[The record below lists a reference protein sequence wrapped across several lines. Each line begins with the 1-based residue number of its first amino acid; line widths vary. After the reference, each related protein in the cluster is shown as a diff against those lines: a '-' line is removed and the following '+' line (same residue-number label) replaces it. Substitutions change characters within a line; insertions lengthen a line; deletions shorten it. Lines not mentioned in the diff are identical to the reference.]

1 MEKAEKIEKNIAPKT
16 WWLRIRLWLLM
27 TVLFGIMYALV
38 AVVGSLLGITSF
50 LFYGLAA
57 FGFIL
62 LQYLIGPSIVGWSMK
77 VKYVTEKDEPELHKM
92 IAELAK
98 EAGIPKPRVGIS
110 QIPIPNAFAFGRWK
124 SDGRV
129 CVTQG
134 ILDLLNKKELRAVL
148 GHEMSHLKHRDV
160 VIITLLSV
168 IPMICWVVA
177 QSTIWSSGDKKGN
190 AAIIGVFAFL
200 LYFITNLL
208 ILYASR
214 IREYYADAGSVSL
227 NNEPHYL
234 ASALYKLVKGSATIP
249 KAQLKQAEGMKAF
262 FANDVSRA
270 HDDILNLTELDL
282 DKSGTLEES
291 EIAILKQ
298 KHLKLS
304 PLDSLMEVLSTHP
317 NMLKRIKALAEM
329 K

>member
-1 MEKAEKIEKNIAPKT
+1 MEKAEKAEKSIAPKT

-50 LFYGLAA
+50 LFYGIAA
-57 FGFIL
+57 FGFIF
-62 LQYLIGPSIVGWSMK
+62 LQYLIGPAIVGWSMK
-77 VKYVTEKDEPELHKM
+77 VKYVTEKEEPELHKM
-92 IAELAK
+92 VAELAK
-98 EAGIPKPRVGIS
+98 EANIPMPKIGIA

-148 GHEMSHLKHRDV
+148 GHEICHLKHRDV
-160 VIITLLSV
+160 VIMTLLSV
-168 IPMICWVVA
+168 VPMICWIIA
-177 QSTIWSSGDKKGN
+177 QGALWSRGDRKGN
-190 AAIIGVFAFL
+190 TVIIGIFAFM
-200 LYFITNLL
+200 LYFLTNLL

-214 IREYYADAGSVSL
+214 IREYYADMGSVSL
-227 NNEPHYL
+227 KNEPHYL
-234 ASALYKLVKGSATIP
+234 ASALYKLVKGSARLP
-249 KAQLKQAEGMKAF
+249 RAELKRAEGMKAF

-270 HDDILNLTELDL
+270 HDEIMMLDQL
-282 DKSGTLEES
+282 DMDKSGTLDAD
-291 EIAILKQ
+291 EIAVLKE
-298 KHLKLS
+298 KHLKLTT
-304 PLDSLMEVLSTHP
+304 LDSLMEIMSTHP
-317 NMLKRIKALAEM
+317 NMMKRIKALAEL

>member
-1 MEKAEKIEKNIAPKT
+1 MATAPKT

-27 TVLFGIMYALV
+27 TVLFGIVYALIS
-38 AVVGSLLGITSF
+38 VVGYLLGIGSV

-57 FGFIL
+57 IALIF

-77 VKYVTEKDEPELHKM
+77 VKYVTEKEEPELHKM

-168 IPMICWVVA
+168 IPMICWIA
-177 QSTIWSSGDKKGN
+177 ARGALWSSGDRRGN
-190 AAIIGVFAFL
+190 AAVIGIFAFI
-200 LYFITNLL
+200 LYFVTNLL
-208 ILYASR
+208 VLYASR

-227 NNEPHYL
+227 KNEPHSL
-234 ASALYKLVKGSATIP
+234 ASALYKLVKGSARIP
-249 KAQLKQAEGMKAF
+249 RAQLKQAEGMKAF

-270 HDDILNLTELDL
+270 HDDVLMLDQLDL
-282 DKSGTLEES
+282 DKSGTLEEN

-304 PLDSLMEVLSTHP
+304 ALDSLMEVLSTHP